1 MKAGYLQF
9 RHKVQ
14 IRRSVICTSKAERSE
29 GEWGRDEG
37 LGSSGPQRN
46 VRSHHCK
53 PSRRLPRRSHFVATP
68 RKDEGRGNPAPTV
81 GSAKEKWA
89 VCKPPLPLE
98 SSLPLSALCF
108 STQGWAGDGGFSTAP
123 KRSACGERIGGQ
135 IMKFEDGPSL
145 CGGRFGGTMQIVVR
159 RQNAPTRW
167 CFYWAA
173 PRNETSR
180 QRGPGLSPGKKKRG
194 NHPNAV

>member
-29 GEWGRDEG
+29 GEWGRDEE

-123 KRSACGERIGGQ
+123 KRAACGERIGGQ

-159 RQNAPTRW
+159 RQKAPTRW
-167 CFYWAA
+167 SFYSAS
-173 PRNETSR
+173 PSNETSR
-180 QRGPGLSPGKKKRG
+180 QRGSGQSPGKKKRG